1 MQVTLSCT
9 STISIRTPHPV
20 PPHYSHMHPSILFN
34 TLVVLAAL
42 SLAHAQLD
50 DARAERFIPIKKRD
64 LLGLI
69 PLSNNNSNPQ
79 PAQPPAAPASPTDS
93 VKPGVAGG
101 PIPSLLNDVLNQPPV
116 GGTPVGPTVSVAV
129 PKKPHPSGDDTTGA
143 GAPSPTAPAPES
155 NSPEQTSLSPSL
167 IAVVSVVF
175 VTLLAA
181 ILFSCYKIRQSRQ
194 RRHRNLD
201 EDILKHHTG
210 SVGYSEGGYGMYVG
224 KESDLWRKNLDLF
237 HRG

>member
-1 MQVTLSCT
+1 MHLS
-9 STISIRTPHPV
+9 IF
-20 PPHYSHMHPSILFN
+20 FN

-50 DARAERFIPIKKRD
+50 DARAERFIAIKKRD
-64 LLGLI
+64 LLGNLLPI
-69 PLSNNNSNPQ
+69 NNNSNNPT

-93 VKPGVAGG
+93 AKPGAAGG
-101 PIPSLLNDVLNQPPV
+101 PIPSLLSGVLSQPPV
-116 GGTPVGPTVSVAV
+116 IGGTPMAPTASI
-129 PKKPHPSGDDTTGA
+129 PKKPQSSSDDTTGA
-143 GAPSPTAPAPES
+143 GAPGPTAPAAES
-155 NSPEQTSLSPSL
+155 NPSEQTSLSPGL

-175 VTLLAA
+175 VALLVA
-181 ILFSCYKIRQSRQ
+181 ILFSCHKIRQSRQ

-201 EDILKHHTG
+201 EDILKHHAG
-210 SVGYSEGGYGMYVG
+210 SVGYSEGGGYGMYVG